1 MQGWLVG
8 KGGEGVK
15 WRVLCV
21 LCATRCALLRE
32 KHIVNGVEHVKQQTG
47 PNRAGLGRELFAVT
61 FYVAGFKLD

>member
-1 MQGWLVG
+1 M
-8 KGGEGVK
+8 K

-21 LCATRCALLRE
+21 LCATRCALLWE

-47 PNRAGLGRELFAVT
+47 PNRAGLGRKLFAVT